1 MIHDPKLITLHLA
14 GAFALFLALG
24 ATFTGGANKKGP
36 AILHGIA
43 LLVILGVGFAMLKKP
58 PMKEYWWMAKFGIW
72 LFLGA
77 APMLAKRKVLPG
89 SVLLTLSIV
98 GGAAAGWLAMVKP
111 F

>member
-1 MIHDPKLITLHLA
+1 MHDPKLISLHLA

-24 ATFTGGANKKGP
+24 AAFSGGANKKGP

-43 LLVILGVGFAMLKKP
+43 LLVIIGVGFAMLKKP
-58 PMKEYWWMAKFGIW
+58 PMHQYWWMAKVGIW

-89 SVLLTLSIV
+89 SVLFTLCIV
-98 GGAAAGWLAMVKP
+98 AGAAAGWLGIFKP